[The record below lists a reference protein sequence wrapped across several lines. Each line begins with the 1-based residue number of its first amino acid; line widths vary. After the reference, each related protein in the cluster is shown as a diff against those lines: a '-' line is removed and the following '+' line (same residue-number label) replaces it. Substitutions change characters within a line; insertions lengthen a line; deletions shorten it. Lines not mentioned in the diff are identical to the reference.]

1 MAERIRKEEPKQ
13 MKEEVIKVFTS
24 SFWNFP
30 GSPEYDND
38 MKSFYVEPESLEQ
51 RMFPNIVVA
60 DIKPFKNRCSNN
72 FY

>member
-1 MAERIRKEEPKQ
+1 MQILTLTFILDKMSDEIRISCK
-13 MKEEVIKVFTS
+13 
-24 SFWNFP
+24 

>member
-1 MAERIRKEEPKQ
+1 MTGRIKNAEPKQ

-24 SFWNFP
+24 SFWNFS

-38 MKSFYVEPESLEQ
+38 MKSFYMEPESLEQ

-60 DIKPFKNRCSNN
+60 DIKPFKNRISNN
-72 FY
+72 F

>member
-1 MAERIRKEEPKQ
+1 MSDEIRISCK
-13 MKEEVIKVFTS
+13 
-24 SFWNFP
+24 

-60 DIKPFKNRCSNN
+60 DIKPFKNRISNN
-72 FY
+72 F

>member
-1 MAERIRKEEPKQ
+1 MSDEIRISCK
-13 MKEEVIKVFTS
+13 
-24 SFWNFP
+24 